1 MLCSQNLGKKIKLQ
15 YQNKHFSRLLH
26 FVFIN
31 NKSKQPIST
40 DNLPSCIL
48 DGKYTSDTKYRFSS
62 KNYFRGKW
70 SSVHQYRAKQNLT
83 FFFLKYKTKKLSPRK
98 KGNEKKC
105 QNHIHFRTKIFKMTR
120 NHSYMYILYNDVK
133 EWILTFEIFYSWLE
147 IMKQK
152 PTSILK
158 LKFNTLVFYKKK

>member
-147 IMKQK
+147 IMK
-152 PTSILK
+152 
-158 LKFNTLVFYKKK
+158 

>member
-1 MLCSQNLGKKIKLQ
+1 MLLRKTRQFMLCSQNLGKKIKLQ
-15 YQNKHFSRLLH
+15 YRNKYFSRLLH
-26 FVFIN
+26 LIFIN
-31 NKSKQPIST
+31 IKSKQPIST

-48 DGKYTSDTKYRFSS
+48 DGKYTSDTKYSFSS
-62 KNYFRGKW
+62 KNYFCGKW

-83 FFFLKYKTKKLSPRK
+83 FLFLKYKTKKLSPRK

-147 IMKQK
+147 IMK
-152 PTSILK
+152 
-158 LKFNTLVFYKKK
+158 

>member
-147 IMKQK
+147 IIK
-152 PTSILK
+152 
-158 LKFNTLVFYKKK
+158 

>member
-48 DGKYTSDTKYRFSS
+48 DGKYTSDTKYSFSS
-62 KNYFRGKW
+62 KNYFCGKW

-147 IMKQK
+147 IMK
-152 PTSILK
+152 
-158 LKFNTLVFYKKK
+158 

>member
-1 MLCSQNLGKKIKLQ
+1 MIL
-15 YQNKHFSRLLH
+15 
-26 FVFIN
+26 IN

-40 DNLPSCIL
+40 DNFIIFPSCIL

-83 FFFLKYKTKKLSPRK
+83 FFSLKYKTKKLSPRK

-120 NHSYMYILYNDVK
+120 NHSYIYILYNDVK

-147 IMKQK
+147 IIK
-152 PTSILK
+152 
-158 LKFNTLVFYKKK
+158 

>member
-40 DNLPSCIL
+40 DNLIISPSCIL
-48 DGKYTSDTKYRFSS
+48 DGKYTSDTKYKFSS

-147 IMKQK
+147 IIK
-152 PTSILK
+152 
-158 LKFNTLVFYKKK
+158 

>member
-1 MLCSQNLGKKIKLQ
+1 MIL
-15 YQNKHFSRLLH
+15 
-26 FVFIN
+26 IN

-40 DNLPSCIL
+40 DNLIIFPSCIL

-98 KGNEKKC
+98 KGNEK
-105 QNHIHFRTKIFKMTR
+105 NVKIIYTSELKYLKWQETTHTCTFYTMMWR
-120 NHSYMYILYNDVK
+120 N
-133 EWILTFEIFYSWLE
+133 EF
-147 IMKQK
+147 
-152 PTSILK
+152 
-158 LKFNTLVFYKKK
+158 

>member
-1 MLCSQNLGKKIKLQ
+1 MIL
-15 YQNKHFSRLLH
+15 
-26 FVFIN
+26 IN

-147 IMKQK
+147 IMK
-152 PTSILK
+152 
-158 LKFNTLVFYKKK
+158 

>member
-1 MLCSQNLGKKIKLQ
+1 MIL
-15 YQNKHFSRLLH
+15 
-26 FVFIN
+26 IN

-48 DGKYTSDTKYRFSS
+48 DGKYTSDTKYSFSS
-62 KNYFRGKW
+62 KNYFCGKW
-70 SSVHQYRAKQNLT
+70 SSVHQYRAKQNQT

-120 NHSYMYILYNDVK
+120 NHSYKYILYNDVK

-147 IMKQK
+147 IIK
-152 PTSILK
+152 
-158 LKFNTLVFYKKK
+158 

>member
-1 MLCSQNLGKKIKLQ
+1 MIL
-15 YQNKHFSRLLH
+15 
-26 FVFIN
+26 IN

-40 DNLPSCIL
+40 DNLIIFPSCIL
-48 DGKYTSDTKYRFSS
+48 DGKYTSDTKYSFSS
-62 KNYFRGKW
+62 KNYFCGKW

-147 IMKQK
+147 IMK
-152 PTSILK
+152 
-158 LKFNTLVFYKKK
+158 